1 MSKNESKYFKN
12 ESKKNYDYFPKIDNE
27 DKNLHKCCEKKNEI
41 NDNKVEFDCV
51 ENKFIDDEF
60 NLVNEKENKTNENIT
75 EDIPKFENKKKE
87 EKANN
92 INNEIMEIK
101 NERINLKEKINLIIN
116 PENKL
121 SKLNKELKDLN
132 EETKTVEEIIY
143 YKELDKNIIYQI
155 ILKNKDN
162 NLEIYIN
169 NYSNKPH
176 SNYFSSFSLETLQKN
191 NYFKLFNSINSFLFE
206 IKDLINNSFIYL
218 DTPKNESESIFLNIP
233 LNIIIIDKILFE
245 IKKVENDLS
254 DINKDLLNYIEILEK
269 EKENYIN
276 IIKKLNKICFED
288 DECINDINNDLS
300 KDFDILESKKKNLN
314 DIQKEKNN
322 IIDNFQKYIE
332 KTNKLIDF
340 KENEFNN
347 FKKQL
352 EEIQNKINLKIERDN
367 IKTQYSDNKKSE
379 KKISNYKNYYDKTE
393 KKTECEEYF
402 INNNKREIVPV
413 YIEEKKAIS
422 YYNKTENKK
431 K

>member
-155 ILKNKDN
+155 ILKNNDN

-169 NYSNKPH
+169 NYNNKPH

-352 EEIQNKINLKIERDN
+352 EEIQNKINLKLENDDN
-367 IKTQYSDNKKSE
+367 NKIQYNNNKNNYVTEDNKEIINE
-379 KKISNYKNYYDKTE
+379 KKKEFEKRNYYNYYDK
-393 KKTECEEYF
+393 
-402 INNNKREIVPV
+402 IN
-413 YIEEKKAIS
+413 
-422 YYNKTENKK
+422 
-431 K
+431 